1 MALDMTMLEDLKLIM
16 EDEFPTLVTTYISDS
31 RKRLERLRQAVS
43 ERDNNT
49 VRSEA
54 HSFKGSSSN
63 ISALGLADLCLQLE
77 QCGSSGQLATA
88 SALLESIESEYMRV
102 ESQLKSLV

>member
-16 EDEFPTLVTTYISDS
+16 EDEFPTLVETYMNDS
-31 RKRLERLRQAVS
+31 AKRLERLRQAILS
-43 ERDNNT
+43 DDNST

-63 ISALGLADLCLQLE
+63 ISALALADLCLQLE
-77 QCGSSGQLATA
+77 QCGSDNQLSLAPN
-88 SALLESIESEYMRV
+88 LLEAIEFEYARV
-102 ESQLKSLV
+102 ETQLQSLI